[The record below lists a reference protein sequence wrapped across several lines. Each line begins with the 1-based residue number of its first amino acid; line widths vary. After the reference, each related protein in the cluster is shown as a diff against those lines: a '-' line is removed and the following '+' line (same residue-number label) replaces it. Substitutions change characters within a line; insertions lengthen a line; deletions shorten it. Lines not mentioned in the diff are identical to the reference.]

1 MTDNCH
7 IRKWD
12 ICSSST
18 CRWVDMIWFIQF
30 CLQLARAQKKI
41 CFMFF
46 ELVLNISLKFI
57 QVNITSLFLYSLLSA
72 LNAIEKSKYWK
83 YWEAISKLVENLC
96 IFIIIIVKNRFKLG
110 IHVSFQYSQYV
121 LYVGSVL
128 TKCQ

>member
-57 QVNITSLFLYSLLSA
+57 QVNFYTLCCQHF
-72 LNAIEKSKYWK
+72 NAIEKSKYWK